1 MSTVCDCP
9 FDLDAIQDQ
18 AWIQRVE
25 FHDTIDSTNDMAIE
39 IAASGSHPPGPPLLV
54 LAAEQT
60 RGRGQRGRRWESARG
75 SLAFSLLFT
84 HGTPMPPRRIPPLAL
99 ATATGVAEA
108 LSQRLVA
115 NSVSEA
121 RLKWPNDVTVNGKK
135 ICGVLVEPLPPAENT
150 PAAVVIGVGVNINNQ
165 IGADLANRA
174 TSLATELGTN
184 APLSD
189 CLVEILEQVDLQVEA
204 WSTGDP
210 RLHERWN
217 RTCQDLGR
225 QLSIETPGGHVEG
238 TCREITPDG
247 HLVLEQPDGS
257 LQTVVS
263 GTTTDGQS
271 I

>member
-1 MSTVCDCP
+1 M
-9 FDLDAIQDQ
+9 
-18 AWIQRVE
+18 
-25 FHDTIDSTNDMAIE
+25 
-39 IAASGSHPPGPPLLV
+39 
-54 LAAEQT
+54 
-60 RGRGQRGRRWESARG
+60 
-75 SLAFSLLFT
+75 
-84 HGTPMPPRRIPPLAL
+84 
-99 ATATGVAEA
+99 
-108 LSQRLVA
+108 
-115 NSVSEA
+115 
-121 RLKWPNDVTVNGKK
+121 
-135 ICGVLVEPLPPAENT
+135 
-150 PAAVVIGVGVNINNQ
+150 IGVGVNINNQ

-184 APLSD
+184 VPLSD
-189 CLVEILEQVDLQVEA
+189 CLVEILDQVDLQVEA